1 MFTKVK
7 NFIFLL
13 FFLSFLSLTIKY
25 YISEN
30 NIININKSRSSYVLS
45 NSENLPI
52 LKNDTNNIIVYK
64 DDIEEFKKSRKKR
77 FWEKLISNY
86 E

>member
-13 FFLSFLSLTIKY
+13 FFLSFSSLTIKY

-77 FWEKLISNY
+77 FWEKLISND
-86 E
+86 